1 VQGALALTLL
11 LSGKWLAG
19 LGHLAL
25 LAYMVHLW
33 AGNKVYIDTTDA
45 FRQLPALKTQRL
57 AMLAAHTALFMLIV
71 YRCVG
76 LCVSC
81 VLLQCFLFVDKAI
94 FHTFHTQ
101 YTHDHTKR
109 TCRLIETAI
118 HTLLTPE
125 GRAMTQRLLR
135 EAAVSVHGY

>member
-1 VQGALALTLL
+1 MQGALALTLL

-76 LCVSC
+76 LCVDC
-81 VLLQCFLFVDKAI
+81 VLLHCFLFVDEAI
-94 FHTFHTQ
+94 FDTHPTHTTHNTTQ
-101 YTHDHTKR
+101 NAR
-109 TCRLIETAI
+109 T
-118 HTLLTPE
+118 
-125 GRAMTQRLLR
+125 G
-135 EAAVSVHGY
+135 S